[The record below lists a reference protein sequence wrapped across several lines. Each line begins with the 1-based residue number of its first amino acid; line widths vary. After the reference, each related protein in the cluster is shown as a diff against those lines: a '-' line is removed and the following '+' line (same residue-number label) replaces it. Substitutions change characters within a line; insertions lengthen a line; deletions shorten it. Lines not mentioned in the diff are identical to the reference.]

1 MQMQVGILTLLF
13 NKRESYPLL
22 LDLFLSE
29 GWVQRFWIGG
39 LLDFGANGPLNQ
51 NEMIQSTTSWNSLV
65 SRNRIWRRDFWR
77 TISSKTTDKPAPS
90 AARRINPYRQER
102 HLVSPLKFLAKN
114 LDLTESEE
122 PNTDSCPLHR
132 LEFKAMIPSLIGI

>member
-1 MQMQVGILTLLF
+1 MQVGILTLLF

-51 NEMIQSTTSWNSLV
+51 NEMIQSTTSF
-65 SRNRIWRRDFWR
+65 SRNRIWRRDFLANDIEQQR
-77 TISSKTTDKPAPS
+77 TTDKPAPS
-90 AARRINPYRQER
+90 AERRTNSYKQER